1 MVHHTMAFDSMIIR
15 AYLAIK
21 TNCKFRSAKLSMH
34 GFAFNVNTDLKYFSH
49 INPCGFTDKAVT
61 SLEKELG
68 TTQDLQLIKIQL
80 REKIGE
86 VFGMVL
92 VY

>member
-1 MVHHTMAFDSMIIR
+1 
-15 AYLAIK
+15 
-21 TNCKFRSAKLSMH
+21 
-34 GFAFNVNTDLKYFSH
+34 TDLKYFSH

-68 TTQDLQLIKIQL
+68 TTQDLQLIKVQL